1 MIKLKTLLKEFTGE
15 KIDSLPNSK
24 TREFQGLMTIVEKRI
39 DLLRR
44 RMQHEKGGAI
54 TKRKGDINYTYWN
67 TYTNPRRSPLQEIA
81 DTVRKMEKIG
91 YDNAKRATK
100 RFKKQMK

>member
-24 TREFQGLMTIVEKRI
+24 TREFQGLMTIVEKKI
-39 DLLRR
+39 NLLRR
-44 RMQHEKGGAI
+44 RMEHEKGGSPS
-54 TKRKGDINYTYWN
+54 KREGDINYTYWD

-91 YDNAKRATK
+91 YDNAKRARK
-100 RFKKQMK
+100 IFKKQMK

>member
-44 RMQHEKGGAI
+44 RMEHEK
-54 TKRKGDINYTYWN
+54 
-67 TYTNPRRSPLQEIA
+67 
-81 DTVRKMEKIG
+81 
-91 YDNAKRATK
+91 
-100 RFKKQMK
+100 

>member
-1 MIKLKTLLKEFTGE
+1 MIKLKNIIKEFTGE

-24 TREFQGLMTIVEKRI
+24 AREFQGLMTIVEKKI
-39 DLLRR
+39 NLLRR
-44 RMQHEKGGAI
+44 RMEHEKGGSPS
-54 TKRKGDINYTYWN
+54 KRKGDINYTYWN

-91 YDNAKRATK
+91 YNNAKRARK
-100 RFKKQMK
+100 IFKKQMK